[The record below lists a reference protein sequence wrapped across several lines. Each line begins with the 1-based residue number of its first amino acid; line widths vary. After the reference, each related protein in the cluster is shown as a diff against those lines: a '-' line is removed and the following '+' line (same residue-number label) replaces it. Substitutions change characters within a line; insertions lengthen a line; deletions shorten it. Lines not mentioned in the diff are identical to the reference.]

1 MLSVK
6 WYIKFLI
13 FCNVKYC
20 LYLVCWIEIKLDVK
34 KMLKLFNNIYKINKN
49 FLLNFYVFDFNKKY
63 YMGFVY
69 KKNVRF
75 VFYWKIDSWYLNF
88 RYIYIIF

>member
-20 LYLVCWIEIKLDVK
+20 LYLVCWIENIILWIKLDVK
-34 KMLKLFNNIYKINKN
+34 KMLKLFNNIYKLKKN

-63 YMGFVY
+63 NGFC
-69 KKNVRF
+69 
-75 VFYWKIDSWYLNF
+75 L
-88 RYIYIIF
+88 